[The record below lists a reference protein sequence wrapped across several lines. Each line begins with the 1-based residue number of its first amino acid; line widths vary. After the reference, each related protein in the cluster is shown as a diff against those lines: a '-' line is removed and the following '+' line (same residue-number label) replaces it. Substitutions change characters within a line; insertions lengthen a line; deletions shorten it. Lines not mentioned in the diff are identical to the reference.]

1 MPCSSYDQ
9 ENMKQPLSAQGEA
22 QRGILRLTAPRV
34 KPVDVARYMG
44 LPDLDQPGAEIE
56 HAIRTAIV
64 HSEPL
69 LKPIAVWSLVPIV
82 SSHPDRVEVLTP
94 EKNLLSI
101 PCTSTLLRG
110 ISHLQL
116 SLITLGA
123 GLEKLLQ
130 QLYEEDPLTAMACD
144 AVGSAVLAMAGA
156 AFIAKRQSALKQ
168 MGLELTITFVPGCQA
183 FPLSAQ
189 TAIFKVLQAEQIG
202 VRLSDACLMHPAKS
216 ATSVAP
222 VAAELPVWMKKV
234 SPCRLCNLYKTC
246 RFKATKA

>member
-82 SSHPDRVEVLTP
+82 SSHPDRVEVLLPKPIVHT
-94 EKNLLSI
+94 
-101 PCTSTLLRG
+101 CTSTLLRG

-123 GLEKLLQ
+123 AEKCYSSYMKRIHYRHGL
-130 QLYEEDPLTAMACD
+130 
-144 AVGSAVLAMAGA
+144 
-156 AFIAKRQSALKQ
+156 
-168 MGLELTITFVPGCQA
+168 
-183 FPLSAQ
+183 
-189 TAIFKVLQAEQIG
+189 
-202 VRLSDACLMHPAKS
+202 
-216 ATSVAP
+216 
-222 VAAELPVWMKKV
+222 
-234 SPCRLCNLYKTC
+234 
-246 RFKATKA
+246 